1 MHDRKN
7 TEKRDKEGKHKFVN
21 NIYFREK
28 LEGDY

>member
-7 TEKRDKEGKHKFVN
+7 TEKRDKGGIHKFVTN
-21 NIYFREK
+21 SYFREK